1 MKRILFLSFCLV
13 VFWAGQAGA
22 DTSLSAGVGY
32 GSSSSVAY
40 YLTLKQAFSP
50 LYSSGSGALTPTL
63 ELSGHIWAYSD
74 DRVYGMTL
82 APGLRYD
89 FYTDGF
95 LRPYIGYTFGGT
107 LVSEDRL
114 HNRNFGGHVL
124 MLNRG
129 TLGVGFG
136 ESIRQRLELNYS
148 YYSNLGS
155 SSPDD
160 GYSVLGV
167 GYGLDF

>member
-1 MKRILFLSFCLV
+1 M
-13 VFWAGQAGA
+13 FWAGQAGA

-32 GSSSSVAY
+32 GASSSMAY
-40 YLTLKQAFSP
+40 YLTLKHAFSP
-50 LYSSGSGALTPTL
+50 VYSSESGALTPTL
-63 ELSGHIWAYSD
+63 ELSGHVWAHSD
-74 DRVYGMTL
+74 ERVYGMTL

-95 LRPYIGYTFGGT
+95 LRPYIGYTLGGT
-107 LVSEDRL
+107 FVSEDRFDD
-114 HNRNFGGHVL
+114 RDFGGHVL
-124 MLNRG
+124 ILNRG

-148 YYSNLGS
+148 YYSNLGL

>member
-1 MKRILFLSFCLV
+1 MKRILLLSIVMLML
-13 VFWAGQAGA
+13 WAGQAVA
-22 DTSLSAGVGY
+22 DVSLSAGVGY
-32 GSSSSVAY
+32 GSSSSMAY

-50 LYSSGSGALTPTL
+50 LYSSGGGALTPTL
-63 ELSGHIWAYSD
+63 ELSGHVWAHSD

-95 LRPYIGYTFGGT
+95 LRPYIGYTLGGT
-107 LVSEDRL
+107 LLSEDELNSRD
-114 HNRNFGGHVL
+114 FGGHALV
-124 MLNRG
+124 LNRG
-129 TLGVGFG
+129 TLGLGFG

-148 YYSNLGS
+148 YYSNLGL
-155 SSPDD
+155 SSPNE
-160 GYSVLGV
+160 GYSVLGL

>member
-1 MKRILFLSFCLV
+1 MKRILFLSFCLIM
-13 VFWAGQAGA
+13 FWAGQAGA

-50 LYSSGSGALTPTL
+50 LYSSGSSALTPTL
-63 ELSGHIWAYSD
+63 ELSGHVWTYSD
-74 DRVYGMTL
+74 ERVYGMTL

-89 FYTDGF
+89 FNTDGF
-95 LRPYIGYTFGGT
+95 LRPYIGYTLGGT
-107 LVSEDRL
+107 LISEDTL
-114 HNRNFGGHVL
+114 HNSDFGGHVL
-124 MLNRG
+124 VLNRA
-129 TLGVGFG
+129 TLGLGFG
-136 ESIRQRLELNYS
+136 EAIRQRLELNYS
-148 YYSNLGS
+148 YYSNLGI
-155 SSPDD
+155 SSPND